1 MVTLPRVEQYLG
13 RRVRLPIDHID
24 AQGAIVGT
32 EEDDI
37 LLPTTD
43 LPRGARVGDVLD
55 VFVYLD
61 SEERPVATVHPPA
74 IALGEVAFLQFT
86 DVQEI
91 GAWVDWGLGK
101 ELFVPHAEQS
111 REVFVGER
119 HPIGLYLD
127 KTGRLAGTMFV
138 NDMLGAVNRR
148 VGPGEWID
156 GVAWRNDPDIGLFA
170 ILERAYVGLVP
181 ASEPHRMTRGER
193 AKFRVAHILPD
204 GKLVLSLR
212 DAAYKERATDAAIIL
227 GVLAKPDTPPVG
239 DRSDPELI
247 RELFGLSKKAFKRA
261 IGGLLVQ
268 RKVSIDAAGNVR
280 LS

>member
-1 MVTLPRVEQYLG
+1 VEQYLG
-13 RRVRLPIDHID
+13 RRVRLTVRRTGEYGVFLD
-24 AQGAIVGT
+24 
-32 EEDDI
+32 DDI
-37 LLPTTD
+37 FLPE
-43 LPRGARVGDVLD
+43 PARVGDALD

-61 SEERPVATVHPPA
+61 SEERPVATTHPPA

-86 DVQEI
+86 DVQDI
-91 GAWVDWGLGK
+91 GAFVDWGLGK

-138 NDMLGAVNRR
+138 NEFLGNAPRR
-148 VGPGEWID
+148 IGEWID

-170 ILERAYVGLVP
+170 LLEKRYVGLVP
-181 ASEPHRMTRGER
+181 ASEPHRLRRGEP
-193 AKFRVAHILPD
+193 AKFRVAHVLPD

-212 DAAYKERATDAAIIL
+212 DEAYKERATDAAIIV

-261 IGGLLVQ
+261 VGGLLKD
-268 RKVSIDAAGNVR
+268 RKVSIDAAGHVR
-280 LS
+280 LSS